1 MKTFAL
7 VLALLGFSTAANAW
21 CAYGESAAYSYY
33 SHTWLHRT
41 DSYLCYPSTPAGQA
55 QAASLAAQLATN
67 ESKIFRVSLDL
78 GVFPTSVAGQA
89 DALSLMTNDSYSY
102 FFSYVAP

>member
-21 CAYGESAAYSYY
+21 CAYGESAAYDYY
-33 SHTWLHRT
+33 SHTWVHRT
-41 DSYLCYPSTPAGQA
+41 DSYLCYPANPAGKA
-55 QAASLAAQLATN
+55 QAVSLAKQLAVN
-67 ESKIFRVSLDL
+67 EANIFRVSQYLR
-78 GVFPTSVAGQA
+78 VFATSGAGQA
-89 DALSLMTNDSYSY
+89 DALSLMTTDSYSY